1 MIINSSMKTIK
12 RTLQL
17 VLVTLIASA
26 AAVSAAEKTAE
37 TKPKPKP
44 PETFQAPGSI
54 VKVQKRA
61 RTREYTFITDTGF
74 HFKVTLCRDD
84 VFRIQIAADGKFAD
98 PKNNPE
104 KAQIIIDH
112 ISRAGDVK
120 ITDDEKTIELSTDKI
135 LLRVDKK
142 TCRFELFDSK
152 KKLICKELKAL
163 QIGEKR
169 TIQTLSTGVD
179 EYYYGGGQQNGYF
192 SHKGR
197 KIEIRADG
205 NWNEGGHPNPAPF
218 YMSNK
223 GYGVLRHT
231 FAPGAY
237 DFTSNESIAL
247 EHQEQRFDA
256 YYFVGASFNRLVD
269 LYTQFTGRPNFVCIW
284 ALELGEADA
293 YMTRDKK
300 TKELKLDK
308 EGKVIEHTPHV
319 INRLAEQYRK
329 HDMPGGWILP
339 NDGYG
344 CGYVEL
350 PRVVQELKALGFYT
364 GLWTQGE
371 LVKTKW
377 EVGTAGTR
385 VQKLD
390 VAWTGRAYQH
400 SLDCNKQ
407 AWTSLVT
414 NSETRGMVWTV
425 QGWAGTQRYGVC
437 WTGDQSGSWNLIR
450 YHIPTLIGSGLSGQ
464 AYATTDVD
472 GIFGGSPETYT
483 RDLQWKCFTPVLYCM
498 NGWAG
503 KMNKSPWA
511 YEEPYRSIN
520 RRYLKLKMRLTPYM
534 YKYAR
539 EAHDTGAPITRGM
552 IWEYPNDKKTWDRS
566 TQHQYMLGE
575 SILVAPVYTSMNV
588 NKGWR
593 KEDIYL
599 PKGQW
604 IDYWDGRRIQ
614 GPATIDAYPITLD
627 KLPLIIKA
635 GAIIPMYPEMLYNN
649 QKPKDPLTFDIYPYG
664 ESSFELYEDDGITR
678 KYQDG
683 ESAKQLISCVA
694 PEGTAGDIDIT
705 VGKSVGGFDGK
716 LKSRVYQ
723 FAVHSQLKPKF
734 VKAGGKKLLEL
745 TEPEAYKNIVSG
757 WYFDKEDRRGIVHI
771 RLARIV
777 TNREIKLHLEID
789 RNQEIP
795 ASPAYPVPKITP
807 ELDKSEFIVTT
818 NSQQGSTITNAFD
831 GTPETHWHSNY
842 SKKDNGHAKDHPY
855 TVDIDLRGLY
865 AINGFGYMGRHDMGN
880 GMIGKYEI
888 YVSRRK
894 DDFGK
899 PVHTGSFERTKDLQ
913 KVSFPAVWGEYVRL
927 KILSSIVG
935 KTFASAAEFDVY
947 RDLKAKP
954 LPDKIVYL
962 SDLKPASAKGKYQND
977 KSAGGKPI
985 KVNGQGYKKG
995 IGVMSGSELV
1005 YELDGTWDK
1014 LTGHVGMDDEVGD
1027 GGSVMFRVYADGK
1040 LIFESPNQ
1048 TGKSIKQLMDLNIKG
1063 VKKLRLV
1070 LLDGG
1075 DGAKDDHGDWVDA
1088 KLILKGSK

>member
-1 MIINSSMKTIK
+1 METIK

-17 VLVTLIASA
+17 LLLTLIASA
-26 AAVSAAEKTAE
+26 AVASGAEKTAE

-44 PETFQAPGSI
+44 PETFQEPGSI
-54 VKVQKRA
+54 VKVKKQV
-61 RTREYTFITDTGF
+61 RTREYTFITDKDF

-84 VFRIQIAADGKFAD
+84 VFRIQVASEGKFAD

-120 ITDDEKTIELSTDKI
+120 ITDDKKTVELSTDKI

-142 TCRFELFDSK
+142 TCRFELLDSK
-152 KKLICKELKAL
+152 KKLICKELKPL

-169 TIQTLSTGVD
+169 TIQTLNTGVD

-197 KIEIRADG
+197 KIDIRADG

-223 GYGVLRHT
+223 GYGVLRNT
-231 FAPGAY
+231 FATGAY

-247 EHQEQRFDA
+247 EHHEQRFDA

-300 TKELKLDK
+300 TKELKLDA
-308 EGKVIEHTPHV
+308 EGKIIEHTPHV
-319 INRLAEQYRK
+319 ITRLAEQYRK

-350 PRVVQELKALGFYT
+350 PAVVKALKDMGFYT

-503 KMNKSPWA
+503 KMNKSPWF

-520 RRYLKLKMRLTPYM
+520 RQYLKLKMRLTPYM

-539 EAHDTGAPITRGM
+539 EAYDTGAPITRGM
-552 IWEYPNDKKTWDRS
+552 IWELSGHRC
-566 TQHQYMLGE
+566 
-575 SILVAPVYTSMNV
+575 
-588 NKGWR
+588 R
-593 KEDIYL
+593 
-599 PKGQW
+599 
-604 IDYWDGRRIQ
+604 
-614 GPATIDAYPITLD
+614 
-627 KLPLIIKA
+627 KLP
-635 GAIIPMYPEMLYNN
+635 
-649 QKPKDPLTFDIYPYG
+649 
-664 ESSFELYEDDGITR
+664 
-678 KYQDG
+678 
-683 ESAKQLISCVA
+683 
-694 PEGTAGDIDIT
+694 
-705 VGKSVGGFDGK
+705 
-716 LKSRVYQ
+716 
-723 FAVHSQLKPKF
+723 
-734 VKAGGKKLLEL
+734 
-745 TEPEAYKNIVSG
+745 
-757 WYFDKEDRRGIVHI
+757 W
-771 RLARIV
+771 RIC
-777 TNREIKLHLEID
+777 T
-789 RNQEIP
+789 
-795 ASPAYPVPKITP
+795 
-807 ELDKSEFIVTT
+807 
-818 NSQQGSTITNAFD
+818 
-831 GTPETHWHSNY
+831 
-842 SKKDNGHAKDHPY
+842 
-855 TVDIDLRGLY
+855 
-865 AINGFGYMGRHDMGN
+865 
-880 GMIGKYEI
+880 
-888 YVSRRK
+888 
-894 DDFGK
+894 
-899 PVHTGSFERTKDLQ
+899 
-913 KVSFPAVWGEYVRL
+913 
-927 KILSSIVG
+927 
-935 KTFASAAEFDVY
+935 
-947 RDLKAKP
+947 
-954 LPDKIVYL
+954 
-962 SDLKPASAKGKYQND
+962 
-977 KSAGGKPI
+977 
-985 KVNGQGYKKG
+985 
-995 IGVMSGSELV
+995 
-1005 YELDGTWDK
+1005 
-1014 LTGHVGMDDEVGD
+1014 
-1027 GGSVMFRVYADGK
+1027 
-1040 LIFESPNQ
+1040 
-1048 TGKSIKQLMDLNIKG
+1048 
-1063 VKKLRLV
+1063 
-1070 LLDGG
+1070 
-1075 DGAKDDHGDWVDA
+1075 
-1088 KLILKGSK
+1088 

>member
-1 MIINSSMKTIK
+1 MNGGMKNIK
-12 RTLQL
+12 RTLPLSLLTCL
-17 VLVTLIASA
+17 VLVAIAA
-26 AAVSAAEKTAE
+26 GAEKPAE
-37 TKPKPKP
+37 PKAKDV
-44 PETFQAPGSI
+44 ETLQEPGAV
-54 VKVQKRA
+54 VKVQQRA
-61 RTREYTFITDTGF
+61 RRREYTLITDKGF
-74 HFKVTLCRDD
+74 HFKVTMCRDD
-84 VFRIQIAADGKFAD
+84 VVRIQVAEKGEFAD
-98 PKNNPE
+98 PRNNPE
-104 KAQIIIDH
+104 KAQIIVDH

-120 ITDDEKTIELSTDKI
+120 VADSEKTVEFATDKI
-135 LLRVDKK
+135 ILRVDKK
-142 TCRFELFDSK
+142 TCQFELLNKNK
-152 KKLICKELKAL
+152 KRIFGELKPL

-169 TIQTLSTGVD
+169 TIQTLSTGVG

-197 KIEIRADG
+197 KIVIRADG

-223 GYGVLRHT
+223 GYGVLRNT
-231 FAPGAY
+231 FAIGSY

-247 EHQEQRFDA
+247 EHNEKRFDA
-256 YYFVGASFNRLVD
+256 YYFVGASFNRVVD

-293 YMTRDKK
+293 YMTRDGK
-300 TKELKLDK
+300 TKELKKDK
-308 EGKVIEHTPHV
+308 DGNIIEHTPHV
-319 INRLAEQYRK
+319 ISRLAEQYRK

-350 PRVVQELKALGFYT
+350 PYVVKALKDLGFYT

-390 VAWTGRAYQH
+390 VAWTGAAYQH

-414 NSETRGMVWTV
+414 NSESRGMVWTV

-450 YHIPTLIGSGLSGQ
+450 WHIPTLIGSGMSGQ

-534 YKYAR
+534 YKYAK
-539 EAHDTGAPITRGM
+539 EAYDTGAPITRGM

-566 TQHQYMLGE
+566 TRHQYMLGQW
-575 SILVAPVYTSMNV
+575 ILVAPVYTSMNV

-604 IDYWDGRRIQ
+604 IDYWDGRVIE

-649 QKPKDPLTFDIYPYG
+649 QKPKDPLTFDVYPYG
-664 ESSFELYEDDGITR
+664 ESSFQLYEDDGVTR
-678 KYQDG
+678 KYQQG
-683 ESAKQLISCVA
+683 ESARQLISCIA
-694 PEGTAGDIDIT
+694 PEGQAGDIDIT
-705 VGKSVGGFDGK
+705 VGKSIGGFDGK
-716 LKSRVYQ
+716 LKSRVYEFQ
-723 FAVHSQLKPKF
+723 VHSQLKPRF
-734 VKAGGKKLLEL
+734 VRANGKKLLEL
-745 TEPEAYKNIVSG
+745 TEATAFRNIRCG
-757 WYFDKEDRRGIVHI
+757 WYYDKEDRRGIVHV
-771 RLARIV
+771 RLARV
-777 TNREIKLHLEID
+777 STAREVKLHLEINE
-789 RNQEIP
+789 NQDIP
-795 ASPAYPVPKITP
+795 ASPPYPVPKITP
-807 ELDKSEFIVTT
+807 ELDKSEFTVTT
-818 NSQQGSTITNAFD
+818 NSQQGRSITNAFD
-831 GTPETHWHSNY
+831 GTPETKWHSNY
-842 SKKDNGHAKDHPY
+842 SKKENEHAKKHPY
-855 TVDIDLRGLY
+855 IVDVGLNGLH
-865 AINGFGYMGRHDMGN
+865 AINGFGYMARQDLGN
-880 GMIGKYEI
+880 GLIEKYEI
-888 YVSRRK
+888 YVSRNK
-894 DDFGK
+894 DEFGK
-899 PVHTGSFERTKDLQ
+899 PVFAGNFKAVKEMQ
-913 KVSFPAVWGEYVRL
+913 KINFPAVWGEYVRL
-927 KILSSIVG
+927 KILSG
-935 KTFASAAEFDVY
+935 HRGNKFAAAAEFEVF

-954 LPDKIVYL
+954 LPDKIAYL
-962 SDLKPASAKGKYQND
+962 SDLKPASAKGKYNND
-977 KSAGGKPI
+977 KSAGGKAI
-985 KVNGQGYKKG
+985 KVNGQAYKKG
-995 IGVMSGSELV
+995 IGVLSGSELV
-1005 YELDGTWDK
+1005 YELDGSWDK

-1027 GGSVMFRVYADGK
+1027 GGSVMFRVYADDK
-1040 LIFESPNQ
+1040 LVFESPNQ
-1048 TGKSIKQLMDLNIKG
+1048 TGKSVKQLMDLDIKG

-1075 DGAKDDHGDWVDA
+1075 DGDKNDHGDWVDA

>member
-1 MIINSSMKTIK
+1 MKNIESA
-12 RTLQL
+12 LQL
-17 VLVTLIASA
+17 SLLSCLVFASTGFGA
-26 AAVSAAEKTAE
+26 DKPAD
-37 TKPKPKP
+37 PKPKP
-44 PETFQAPGSI
+44 PETFQSPGAV
-54 VKVQKRA
+54 VKVNQRA
-61 RTREYTFITDTGF
+61 RRREYTLVTDKGF
-74 HFKVTLCRDD
+74 HFKVTMCRDD
-84 VFRIQIAADGKFAD
+84 VVRIQVGEKGEFAD

-104 KAQIIIDH
+104 KAQIIVDH

-120 ITDDEKTIELSTDKI
+120 VTDGKETVEFATAKI
-135 LLRVDKK
+135 VLLVDKK
-142 TCRFELFDSK
+142 TCRFQLLDAK
-152 KKLICKELKAL
+152 KKMICKELKPL
-163 QIGEKR
+163 QIGAKR
-169 TIQTLSTGVD
+169 TIQTLSTGIE

-197 KIEIRADG
+197 KIVIRADG

-218 YMSNK
+218 YMSNA
-223 GYGVLRHT
+223 GYAVLRNT
-231 FAPGAY
+231 FAIGAY
-237 DFTSNESIAL
+237 DFTGNESIAL
-247 EHQEQRFDA
+247 EHSEQRFDA

-293 YMTRDKK
+293 YMTRDRK
-300 TKELKLDK
+300 TKKLKLDK
-308 EGKVIEHTPHV
+308 DGKIIEHTPHV

-350 PRVVQELKALGFYT
+350 PRVVKALKDLGFYT

-390 VAWTGRAYQH
+390 VAWTGAAYQH

-414 NSETRGMVWTV
+414 NSESRGMVWTV

-472 GIFGGSPETYT
+472 GIFGGSPETYC

-503 KMNKSPWA
+503 KMSKSPWA

-520 RRYLKLKMRLTPYM
+520 RRYLKMKMRLTPYM
-534 YKYAR
+534 YKYAK
-539 EAHDTGAPITRGM
+539 EAYDTGAPITRGM

-604 IDYWDGRRIQ
+604 IDYWDGRRIE
-614 GPATIDAYPITLD
+614 GPVTIDAYPITLD
-627 KLPLIIKA
+627 KLPLIIRA

-664 ESSFELYEDDGITR
+664 KSSFEMYEDDGITR
-678 KYQDG
+678 KYQQG
-683 ESAKQLISCVA
+683 ESARQLISCSA
-694 PEGTAGDIDIT
+694 PQGVAGDIEIT
-705 VGKSVGGFDGK
+705 VGASVGSFDGK
-716 LKSRVYQ
+716 LKTRVYEFQ
-723 FAVHSQLKPKF
+723 IHSQIKPRS
-734 VKAGGKKLLEL
+734 VIAGDKKLLEL
-745 TEPEAYKNIVSG
+745 TEPTAFANIRSG
-757 WYFDKEDRRGIVHI
+757 WYFDKDDRRGVVHV
-771 RLARIV
+771 RLGRMSTDRA
-777 TNREIKLHLEID
+777 IKLHLDID
-789 RNQEIP
+789 EKLKIP

-807 ELDKSEFIVTT
+807 ELDKTEFVVTT
-818 NSQQGSTITNAFD
+818 NSQKGRSITNAFD
-831 GTPETHWHSNY
+831 GTPETKWHSNY
-842 SKKDNGHAKDHPY
+842 SKKENGHAKDHPY

-865 AINGFGYMGRHDMGN
+865 AINGFGYMARQDLGN
-880 GMIGKYEI
+880 GLIKDYEI
-888 YVSRRK
+888 YVSRRP

-899 PVHTGSFERTKDLQ
+899 PVFKGSFKRTKELQ
-913 KVSFPAVWGEYVRL
+913 KVSFPVVWGEYVRF
-927 KILSSIVG
+927 KTLSSHVG
-935 KTFASAAEFDVY
+935 KKFAAAGEFDVY

-962 SDLKPASAKGKYQND
+962 SDLKPSSAKGKFAND
-977 KSAGGKPI
+977 KSIGGKPL
-985 KVNGQGYKKG
+985 KVNGQAYKKG
-995 IGVMSGSELV
+995 VGVMSGSELV
-1005 YELDGTWDK
+1005 YQLDGTWDK
-1014 LTGHVGMDDEVGD
+1014 LVGHVGMDDEVGD
-1027 GGSVMFRVYADGK
+1027 GGSVMFRAYADDK
-1040 LIFESPNQ
+1040 LVFESPNQ
-1048 TGKSIKQLMDLNIKG
+1048 TGKSVKQLMDLNIKG

-1075 DGAKDDHGDWVDA
+1075 DGSKDDHGDWVDV